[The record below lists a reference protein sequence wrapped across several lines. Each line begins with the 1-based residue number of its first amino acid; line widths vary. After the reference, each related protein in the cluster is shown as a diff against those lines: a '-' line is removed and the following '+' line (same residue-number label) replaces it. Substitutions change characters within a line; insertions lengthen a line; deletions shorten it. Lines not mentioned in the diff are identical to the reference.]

1 MKNNFK
7 IAKVAQW
14 VLALSIATTSAQA
27 WADPLGNWLAKVNNH
42 HKQKDSASEQ
52 SVEQDDQADTDNTV
66 NTSPVAH
73 QPQAQTSQ
81 TVSQPSAVTPYQ
93 SANNGESQAASQIPA
108 ADATDNDVR
117 MSDND
122 NNDAG
127 GRSVDAPQMAE
138 VSHQHVSPAP
148 FPYASLTVGS
158 SELQPETDPRL
169 PVSKGGV
176 VEENVEN
183 KGLVDSIV
191 QSTRGRHNAFA
202 WIGVGDNSVM
212 LARDPKD
219 RGMFGTW
226 LGIKPWLRDK
236 GIDIQSSMGG
246 VETAFNAR
254 GGDRHA
260 LRTAYQWLV
269 QASFD
274 MERLGVVKGGKFNFM
289 MTKRGGGQIEAAINS
304 TTLTEMQEV
313 YGRGNIWRLIEGSY
327 EQQIGRFNIKV
338 GRLTEN
344 NEFGMAMTGCS
355 FMSLGFCGNQ
365 AGNLVGDYWYNW
377 PVSNWAGRVTYQ
389 VSKEVTIGAGVFD
402 VNRKNIQGKVLHEN
416 FYMDNPFHPEA
427 GLYIGE
433 VKWAPK
439 FGRENNLEGLFKFD
453 GWYTDDKSYNL
464 RYYQD
469 VAMQTGYSS
478 QGPEVRGRY
487 GAYVTAEQQVLRFDS
502 HRQLTVAFRALKNDG
517 RTNKSTAE
525 VSAYAI
531 LFGVSKER
539 PDDWVGIGT
548 GTTWLSNAFLKSQ
561 ALSAQNRHQEYYSEL
576 FYNIQLSPAVF
587 LRPNIQYVV
596 HPGGYYARGPVDT
609 PYNYN
614 SKNIILLGLKSG
626 WVF

>member
-14 VLALSIATTSAQA
+14 VLALSIATTSAEA

-42 HKQKDSASEQ
+42 HKQNNNASEP
-52 SVEQDDQADTDNTV
+52 SAEQDDQTDTDNTV
-66 NTSPVAH
+66 NASPVAN
-73 QPQAQTSQ
+73 QPQAQIPQ
-81 TVSQPSAVTPYQ
+81 TAAQPSNGNTVDNGQAVSQKSAPV
-93 SANNGESQAASQIPA
+93 AS
-108 ADATDNDVR
+108 DNTVR
-117 MSDND
+117 MS
-122 NNDAG
+122 NNGNVKTPADP
-127 GRSVDAPQMAE
+127 SDSPEMAE
-138 VSHQHVSPAP
+138 VSNQYVSPAP

-158 SELQPETDPRL
+158 SELQPEVNPRL

-176 VEENVEN
+176 VEENIEN

-246 VETAFNAR
+246 IETAYNAR

-260 LRTAYQWLV
+260 FRTAYQWLV

-289 MTKRGGGQIEAAINS
+289 MTKRGGGQIEQAINA

-389 VSKEVTIGAGVFD
+389 VSKEVTIGAGAFA
-402 VNRKNIQGKVLHEN
+402 VNRKNIIGKVLHEN
-416 FYMDNPFHPEA
+416 FYMDNPFHPDS

-439 FGRENNLEGLFKFD
+439 FGREKNLEGLFKFD
-453 GWYTDDKSYNL
+453 GWYTNDKSYNL

-469 VAMQTGYSS
+469 VAMQTGYSA

-487 GAYVTAEQQVLRFDS
+487 GAYVTAEQQVLRFDN

-531 LFGVSKER
+531 LFGVSKDR
-539 PDDWVGIGT
+539 PDDWVGIGA

-609 PYNYN
+609 PYNFN

-626 WVF
+626 LVF

>member
-1 MKNNFK
+1 
-7 IAKVAQW
+7 
-14 VLALSIATTSAQA
+14 
-27 WADPLGNWLAKVNNH
+27 
-42 HKQKDSASEQ
+42 
-52 SVEQDDQADTDNTV
+52 
-66 NTSPVAH
+66 
-73 QPQAQTSQ
+73 
-81 TVSQPSAVTPYQ
+81 
-93 SANNGESQAASQIPA
+93 
-108 ADATDNDVR
+108 
-117 MSDND
+117 
-122 NNDAG
+122 
-127 GRSVDAPQMAE
+127 MAE

-289 MTKRGGGQIEAAINS
+289 MTKRGGGQIEQAINS

-539 PDDWVGIGT
+539 PDDWVGLGA

>member
-14 VLALSIATTSAQA
+14 VLALSIATSSAEA
-27 WADPLGNWLAKVNNH
+27 WADPLGNWLSKVNNH
-42 HKQKDSASEQ
+42 HKHKDAASEPAT
-52 SVEQDDQADTDNTV
+52 EQEDQADTDT
-66 NTSPVAH
+66 TAAPSSVAA
-73 QPQAQTSQ
+73 QPQSQQTIQ
-81 TVSQPSAVTPYQ
+81 QPARVAPSARSVDNGQSQ
-93 SANNGESQAASQIPA
+93 SAAQISQQ
-108 ADATDNDVR
+108 NDSDDSVR
-117 MSDND
+117 MSSND
-122 NNDAG
+122 NQDNGA
-127 GRSVDAPQMAE
+127 SDAPEMVP

-158 SELQPETDPRL
+158 SELQPEPNPRM

-176 VEENVEN
+176 VEENIEN

-191 QSTRGRHNAFA
+191 QSTRGRHNAFG

-219 RGMFGTW
+219 RGIFGTW

-289 MTKRGGGQIEAAINS
+289 MTKRGGGQIEQAINA

-327 EQQIGRFNIKV
+327 EQQLGRFNIKV

-344 NEFGMAMTGCS
+344 NEFGMASTGCS

-439 FGRENNLEGLFKFD
+439 FGREKNLEGMFKFD

-487 GAYVTAEQQVLRFDS
+487 GAYVTAEQQVLRFDD

-539 PDDWVGIGT
+539 PDDWVGIGS
-548 GTTWLSNAFLKSQ
+548 GTTWLSNAFLKSD
-561 ALSAQNRHQEYYSEL
+561 ALSAQHRHQEYYSEL
-576 FYNIQLSPAVF
+576 FYNIQISPAVF